1 MARITTHEA
10 AERLGIPEQTI
21 RILMQRG
28 LLPIG
33 ICTKLSEGSERYTY
47 IIISEQLEKWQ
58 KNGSLIGNTEE
69 NAKNSIIPQ
78 RCILKNPDSINCIK
92 QSSFLSDK
100 RKRWKIIKKEGNYRL
115 TDFRDIN
122 QLQCQS

>member
-58 KNGSLIGNTEE
+58 QNGSLIGNTEE
-69 NAKNSIIPQ
+69 RTGEDAGKDI
-78 RCILKNPDSINCIK
+78 C
-92 QSSFLSDK
+92 SSSNHMPLGSD
-100 RKRWKIIKKEGNYRL
+100 GCY
-115 TDFRDIN
+115 
-122 QLQCQS
+122 